1 MTTTTSF
8 ETQAQTILS
17 QLGGSNR
24 LSLMIGAHN
33 FVRSDDERYVAFKFK
48 QKSPAKINYIKITL
62 NSMDTYDIEFGWI
75 RGMNYTVK
83 SNETGIYCDMLTKIV
98 SDTIQL
104 HLSL

>member
-1 MTTTTSF
+1 MKASDTF
-8 ETQAQTILS
+8 EVQSRVILQ

-33 FVRSDDERYVAFKFK
+33 FLRSDEDKYVSFKFK

-62 NSMDTYDIEFGWI
+62 NAMDTYDIEFGWI
-75 RGMNYTVK
+75 RGLNYTVK
-83 SNETGIYCDMLTKIV
+83 KTSEGIYADSLVELIERT
-98 SDTIQL
+98 TQL